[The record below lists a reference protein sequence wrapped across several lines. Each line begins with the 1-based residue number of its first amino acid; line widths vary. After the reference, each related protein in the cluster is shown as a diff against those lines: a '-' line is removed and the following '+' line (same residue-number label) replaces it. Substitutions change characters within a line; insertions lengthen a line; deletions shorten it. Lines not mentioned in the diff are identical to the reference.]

1 MKEDF
6 VDLSKFVDKKVA
18 VYFADGS
25 LPRTGIIEKKSVGRH
40 CYSFGRFL
48 YDREGHELANSHYN
62 IVGIQEIQETTM
74 APELENQLK
83 SIPEHNRIQL
93 FSFGS
98 NTAKLFTLV
107 EHFQHLMDQGWEEL
121 EISTPKGVEV
131 GELAFFS
138 VRKRTETTKEYL
150 ERMGLNTKDKQR
162 AAFEALKKVLN

>member
-1 MKEDF
+1 MI
-6 VDLSKFVDKKVA
+6 DLSQFIGKKVA

-25 LPRTGIIEKKSVGRH
+25 LPRTGIIEKKSVGWH

-48 YDREGHELANSHYN
+48 YDREGHELRNSHYN
-62 IVGIQEIQETTM
+62 IIEIREIRETTM

-83 SIPEHNRIQL
+83 SIPEHNRFQL

-98 NTAKLFTLV
+98 NTAKLSTLV

-121 EISTPKGVEV
+121 EISTPEGVEV

-138 VRKRTETTKEYL
+138 VRSRTETTQEYL
-150 ERMGLNTKDKQR
+150 TRMGLDTKDKQR
-162 AAFEALKKVLN
+162 AALEALKESLGE

>member
-1 MKEDF
+1 MI
-6 VDLSKFVDKKVA
+6 DLSQYIGKKVA
-18 VYFADGS
+18 VYFDGS

-62 IVGIQEIQETTM
+62 IIEIREIRETTM
-74 APELENQLK
+74 ASELEKQLK
-83 SIPEHNRIQL
+83 LTSDRNRIQL

-98 NTAKLFTLV
+98 NTAKLSTLV

-138 VRKRTETTKEYL
+138 VRSRMETAQEYL
-150 ERMGLNTKDKQR
+150 TRMGLDTKDKQW
-162 AAFEALKKVLN
+162 AALEALRGVLNQ